1 MKYVVEMTEGEYT
14 TIFKTIESMV
24 GKFCDTAVKMEELRG
39 QRRGSDPVVAPAPS
53 KKAETETEDV
63 DDHTEAKKVIN
74 FTVHERPDGAEVG
87 RGDNRNLEAPPEA
100 PLPAQVTV
108 DEKQLK
114 RGKAAFEKFVTL
126 WLTNFGAEDSEQPD
140 RAEAMRALAN
150 GPKAF
155 AVLTY
160 VKASGG
166 LSWAVNAAVTSTVV
180 DTEKERQALVI
191 AVAGNIT
198 QVASILFPDLSDL
211 YEFKDIFA
219 RPEED
224 NDHE

>member
-14 TIFKTIESMV
+14 TIFKTIENVV
-24 GKFCDTAVKMEELRG
+24 GKVCETAVKMEELRG
-39 QRRGSDPVVAPAPS
+39 QRCVSPSVNISSPPKEPKMKVA
-53 KKAETETEDV
+53 DV
-63 DDHTEAKKVIN
+63 DDHVEAKKVIN

-87 RGDNRNLEAPPEA
+87 RGDNRGMEAPPEA
-100 PLPAQVTV
+100 PLPAKVVV
-108 DEKQLK
+108 DNKQLMK
-114 RGKAAFEKFVTL
+114 GKAAFSKLVDL
-126 WLTNFGAEDSEQPD
+126 WRINFNAEGSQPD
-140 RAEAMRALAN
+140 RAEAMRSLAN
-150 GPKAF
+150 GPKSF
-155 AVLTY
+155 AVLAY

-166 LSWAVNAAVTSTVV
+166 LSWAINAAVPSGVGSTE
-180 DTEKERQALVI
+180 TERQSLVTQL
-191 AVAGNIT
+191 AGNIT

>member
-39 QRRGSDPVVAPAPS
+39 QRRGSDPVVVPAPI
-53 KKAETETEDV
+53 KEAEMTEDV
-63 DDHTEAKKVIN
+63 DDRTEAKKVIN
-74 FTVHERPDGAEVG
+74 FAAHARPDGAEVG
-87 RGDNRNLEAPPEA
+87 RGDNRGMEAPPEP
-100 PLPAQVTV
+100 PLPATV
-108 DEKQLK
+108 VNDKQLK
-114 RGKAAFEKFVTL
+114 RGKAAFERLIAL
-126 WLTNFGAEDSEQPD
+126 WLVNFGEEGEQPD

-166 LSWAVNAAVTSTVV
+166 LSWAVNAAVTSIVV
-180 DTEKERQALVI
+180 DTEKKRQAVVT

-224 NDHE
+224 NDNE

>member
-39 QRRGSDPVVAPAPS
+39 QRRGSDPVVVPAPI
-53 KKAETETEDV
+53 KEAEMTEDV
-63 DDHTEAKKVIN
+63 DDRTEAKKVIN
-74 FTVHERPDGAEVG
+74 FAAHARPDGAEVG
-87 RGDNRNLEAPPEA
+87 RGDNRGMEAPPEA
-100 PLPAQVTV
+100 PLPTKVVV
-108 DEKQLK
+108 DDKQLK
-114 RGKAAFEKFVTL
+114 RGKAAFEKLIGL
-126 WLTNFGAEDSEQPD
+126 WLVNFGKEGEQPD
-140 RAEAMRALAN
+140 RAEATRALAN
-150 GPKAF
+150 SPKSF

-160 VKASGG
+160 VKAAGG

-180 DTEKERQALVI
+180 DTEKERQAVVT

-224 NDHE
+224 NDNE

>member
-39 QRRGSDPVVAPAPS
+39 QRRGSDPIVAPAPS

-63 DDHTEAKKVIN
+63 DDHTESKKVIN

-87 RGDNRNLEAPPEA
+87 RGDNRGMEAPPEP
-100 PLPAQVTV
+100 PLPATV
-108 DEKQLK
+108 VNDKQLK
-114 RGKAAFEKFVTL
+114 RGKAAFEKLIAL
-126 WLTNFGAEDSEQPD
+126 WLVNFGEEGEQPD
-140 RAEAMRALAN
+140 RAEAMRAVAN
-150 GPKAF
+150 GSKSF

-180 DTEKERQALVI
+180 DTERERQALVI

>member
-1 MKYVVEMTEGEYT
+1 
-14 TIFKTIESMV
+14 
-24 GKFCDTAVKMEELRG
+24 
-39 QRRGSDPVVAPAPS
+39 
-53 KKAETETEDV
+53 
-63 DDHTEAKKVIN
+63 
-74 FTVHERPDGAEVG
+74 
-87 RGDNRNLEAPPEA
+87 
-100 PLPAQVTV
+100 
-108 DEKQLK
+108 LK
-114 RGKAAFEKFVTL
+114 RGRAAFDKLVNL
-126 WLTNFGAEDSEQPD
+126 WVENFGKEGEQPD
-140 RAEAMRALAN
+140 RAEAMRAVAN
-150 GPKAF
+150 GPKSF

-166 LSWAVNAAVTSTVV
+166 LSWAVNAAVTSTVA
-180 DTEKERQALVI
+180 DTEKERQALVT

>member
-14 TIFKTIESMV
+14 TIFKTIESVV

-39 QRRGSDPVVAPAPS
+39 QRRGSDPIVASAPI
-53 KKAETETEDV
+53 KEAETPEDV
-63 DDHTEAKKVIN
+63 DDHTETKKVIN
-74 FTVHERPDGAEVG
+74 FAAHARPDGAEVG
-87 RGDNRNLEAPPEA
+87 RGDNRGMEAPSEA
-100 PLPAQVTV
+100 PLPAKVVV
-108 DEKQLK
+108 DDKQLK
-114 RGKAAFEKFVTL
+114 RGKAAFEKLIDL
-126 WLTNFGAEDSEQPD
+126 WLVNFGKEGEQPD

-150 GPKAF
+150 GPKSF
-155 AVLTY
+155 SVLTY

-180 DTEKERQALVI
+180 DTEKERQALVT

>member
-14 TIFKTIESMV
+14 TIFKTIESVV

-39 QRRGSDPVVAPAPS
+39 QRRGSDPIVAPAPI
-53 KKAETETEDV
+53 KEAETAEDV

-74 FTVHERPDGAEVG
+74 FAAHARPDGAEVG
-87 RGDNRNLEAPPEA
+87 RGDNRGMEAPSEA
-100 PLPAQVTV
+100 PLPAKVVV
-108 DEKQLK
+108 DDKQLK
-114 RGKAAFEKFVTL
+114 RGKAAFEKLIDL
-126 WLTNFGAEDSEQPD
+126 WLVNFGKEGEQPD
-140 RAEAMRALAN
+140 RAEAMRAVAN
-150 GPKAF
+150 GPKSF

-166 LSWAVNAAVTSTVV
+166 LSWAVNAAVTSTLA
-180 DTEKERQALVI
+180 DTEKERQALVT